1 MMRWYGGEVTED
13 GTAMQYKQERR
24 PHPEQKPSTLW
35 CTTKRDL
42 HRGRPTTDNI
52 LYLTT
57 YWQRINNILKT
68 YWQYTVCNTILT
80 TYCLETI
87 HVQSDN
93 ILFVTPY
100 RQNNDDIN
108 STFRKYSN
116 FKNTAYLKWMYIS
129 HREFH

>member
-1 MMRWYGGEVTED
+1 MIWRWSD
-13 GTAMQYKQERR
+13 RRWNSHAMQTRETASPRTEAIHTLMHNKAR
-24 PHPEQKPSTLW
+24 PSQ
-35 CTTKRDL
+35 
-42 HRGRPTTDNI
+42 GQADNI
-52 LYLTT
+52 LYVAT
-57 YWQRINNILKT
+57 YWQCINNILKT